1 LTWDERRYS
10 AQTGLIGQD
19 GQDKLLASRVL
30 VIGAGGLGAPVIQYL
45 AAAGVNLSI
54 ADGDRVETSNL
65 NRQVL
70 FTANDAKHGYYKAVA
85 AHDAISGLEVHC
97 QIIARH
103 LTGPDLRHAIDRHQL
118 VVAAVDN
125 MKSRLEINDLCV
137 HANVPVIHGGCS
149 GLHGQVMVVPGA
161 AEPCWRCMFPQEATE
176 GTERAGLA
184 KGILG
189 STCGIVGSIMAQ
201 EALKLLLGL
210 DPLEERFFNIDCR
223 NLKIDGIRLQADPE
237 CQGGVHAYARH
248 QQVPE

>member
-1 LTWDERRYS
+1 MSERFA
-10 AQTGLIGQD
+10 AQIGLIGQD

-30 VIGAGGLGAPVIQYL
+30 VIGAGGLGTPVIQYL
-45 AAAGVNLSI
+45 QAAGVRVTV
-54 ADGDRVETSNL
+54 ADGDRVELSNL

-70 FTANDAKHGYYKAVA
+70 FSVTDAGRRLYKAVA
-85 AHDAISGLEVHC
+85 AGDAVRGLEVLRSV
-97 QIIARH
+97 IAKR
-103 LTGPDLRHAIDRHQL
+103 LTGDDLRALVVSHDL

-125 MKSRLEINDLCV
+125 MESRLEINDVCV
-137 HANVPVIHGGCS
+137 YEDVPVIHGGCS
-149 GLHGQVMVVPGA
+149 GFHGQVMVVPGA

-184 KGILG
+184 RGILG

-237 CQGGVHAYARH
+237 CQGGVHVYARH